1 MIGAA
6 GDGTLR
12 LLAIVDLSRPD
23 ADRVVEN
30 ALKLAVQLQAELSL
44 LSVVARRL
52 YERGVR
58 HTWPRCSFGRSYPD
72 TDIHRVVMPGP
83 PAVALA
89 VYADK
94 IGADVLVI
102 PAEYKCR
109 RWFRQRPLAQAVA
122 GLTSRCLWI
131 MPSAVGERS
140 FNAPLRIGCLMRLDG
155 TDERLC
161 MSAQSIFERCG
172 GEVVF
177 LHTARRLWRRARAE
191 LTAAAVE
198 RNLGLIVA
206 GRSTFVDGGADR
218 RDILSLANRLP
229 CHVLSVPFFS
239 ASTPTSVLAPKSTAT
254 A

>member
-1 MIGAA
+1 VTGAG

-30 ALKLAVQLQAELSL
+30 ALSLAARLHAELSL
-44 LSVVARRL
+44 FSVVARRL

-58 HTWPRCSFGRSYPD
+58 YTWPGCSFGRTYPD

-83 PAVALA
+83 PAEALA

-94 IGADVLVI
+94 IRADVLVI
-102 PAEYKCR
+102 PAEYKSRC
-109 RWFRQRPLAQAVA
+109 WFRHRPLAQAVA

-131 MPSAVGERS
+131 VPATGSDRS
-140 FNAPLRIGCLMRLDG
+140 FDAPLRIGCLMRLG
-155 TDERLC
+155 GSDERLC
-161 MSAQSIFERCG
+161 MAAQPILEKCG
-172 GEVVF
+172 GNVVL
-177 LHTARRLWRRARAE
+177 LHEAQRPGRRAREE

-198 RNLGLIVA
+198 RNLVLIVA
-206 GRSTFVDGGADR
+206 GRSTFGDGGADR

-239 ASTPTSVLAPKSTAT
+239 VSTPTSIVVPKSTAR